1 VIRTYTLIVT
11 VADDN
16 APSAQEVASR
26 VLGSVDFASSSGGPF
41 HATRWPNLWIDAAE
55 GDRTSAQGDPFFAG
69 AKDLHQRLSL
79 TLHPQG
85 D

>member
-1 VIRTYTLIVT
+1 MIRTYTLLVT

-26 VLGSVDFASSSGGPF
+26 VLGSVDFASSLGGPF

-55 GDRTSAQGDPFFAG
+55 GDRTQARGDALFAG
-69 AKDLHQRLSL
+69 AKDLHERLR
-79 TLHPQG
+79 
-85 D
+85 DNA

>member
-1 VIRTYTLIVT
+1 MIRTYTLLVT
-11 VADDN
+11 VADDF

-41 HATRWPNLWIDAAE
+41 HATRWPNLWVDAAE
-55 GDRTSAQGDPFFAG
+55 GDRTIAIGDPFFTG
-69 AKDLHQRLSL
+69 AKDLHRRLAL
-79 TLHPQG
+79 CPQG